1 MKVVS
6 IEEAVAAIK
15 DRSTMVITGFTG
27 CIVPDY
33 ILKGIEDAFVSG
45 GKPNNLTLVW
55 NNSITGGE
63 GLGSDRLA
71 HNGLITKAI
80 SAHLNLMPK
89 MQAMVDREEIPCNIL
104 PLGCMTQLY
113 REIGRGSPGLI
124 TKIGLGTFIDPR
136 IAGGKANSITTDDL
150 VEVMEINGE
159 EYLFYKSFPIDVA
172 VIRGTTIDTHGN
184 LSCEREVALTDGLA
198 AASAVKR
205 SGGIVIAQVE
215 NVCAFGSISPRDIYV
230 PGIMIDYAV
239 VSPPEFHPMAMGH
252 AEYIDALAHKHRVEL
267 GSLPPLPMNE
277 RKIMARRAAMELR
290 AGQIV
295 NLGFGVPEGIAS
307 VAAEAGIADKMIL
320 TVEVGQVGGVPCGG
334 PLFGA
339 SYNSEYCTDMTRM
352 MDWYEG
358 RALDLAFLGAV
369 EVDSC
374 GNTNVTKIG
383 KTIGPGGYI
392 NIAQTAKKMCFCG
405 ALTAKGL
412 KVEAKDGKLVIE
424 SEGKLKKYVPDVEQI
439 SFSGKT
445 AIKENQEVLYI
456 TERAVFRQTPDG
468 PMLIE
473 IAPGIDLQTQV
484 LDQIAFDI
492 KVSPE
497 LKIMDERIFRE
508 EAMYLD
514 V

>member
-1 MKVVS
+1 
-6 IEEAVAAIK
+6 
-15 DRSTMVITGFTG
+15 
-27 CIVPDY
+27 
-33 ILKGIEDAFVSG
+33 
-45 GKPNNLTLVW
+45 
-55 NNSITGGE
+55 
-63 GLGSDRLA
+63 
-71 HNGLITKAI
+71 
-80 SAHLNLMPK
+80 
-89 MQAMVDREEIPCNIL
+89 
-104 PLGCMTQLY
+104 
-113 REIGRGSPGLI
+113 
-124 TKIGLGTFIDPR
+124 
-136 IAGGKANSITTDDL
+136 
-150 VEVMEINGE
+150 
-159 EYLFYKSFPIDVA
+159 
-172 VIRGTTIDTHGN
+172 
-184 LSCEREVALTDGLA
+184 
-198 AASAVKR
+198 
-205 SGGIVIAQVE
+205 
-215 NVCAFGSISPRDIYV
+215 
-230 PGIMIDYAV
+230 
-239 VSPPEFHPMAMGH
+239 
-252 AEYIDALAHKHRVEL
+252 
-267 GSLPPLPMNE
+267 
-277 RKIMARRAAMELR
+277 
-290 AGQIV
+290 
-295 NLGFGVPEGIAS
+295 
-307 VAAEAGIADKMIL
+307 
-320 TVEVGQVGGVPCGG
+320 
-334 PLFGA
+334 
-339 SYNSEYCTDMTRM
+339 